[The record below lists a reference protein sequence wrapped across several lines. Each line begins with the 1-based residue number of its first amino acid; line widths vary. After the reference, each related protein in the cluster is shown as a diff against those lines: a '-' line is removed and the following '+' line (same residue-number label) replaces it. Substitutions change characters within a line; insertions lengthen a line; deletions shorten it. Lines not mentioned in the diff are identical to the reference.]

1 MPGWMIAAVA
11 VLLGLLFILYVR
23 RKVRRFSRR
32 LLGSD
37 SLLDGLARAQE
48 EADNTPRSL
57 SGGDA
62 IYLPQIL
69 REFPEFNAALAKSQ
83 VQAVIAAFL
92 EALERADVSC
102 LPPSCGEAVIRLAES
117 RLADARDS
125 GTPFSAGELT
135 FHNTTIARYLRSGHD
150 RTIRFQTAFAYRDG
164 GGRRHQ
170 EKAELTLTYTL
181 TDEGASRALRCA
193 HCGAPVSDVGVKVCA
208 YCGNG
213 VIPVQDKVWQVIDLR
228 FC

>member
-37 SLLDGLARAQE
+37 SLLDGLAWVQE

-69 REFPEFNAALAKSQ
+69 REFPEFNAALAKSH
-83 VQAVIAAFL
+83 VQAVTAAFL
-92 EALERADVSC
+92 EALERAD
-102 LPPSCGEAVIRLAES
+102 GGIRKKPNSL
-117 RLADARDS
+117 
-125 GTPFSAGELT
+125 
-135 FHNTTIARYLRSGHD
+135 
-150 RTIRFQTAFAYRDG
+150 
-164 GGRRHQ
+164 
-170 EKAELTLTYTL
+170 
-181 TDEGASRALRCA
+181 
-193 HCGAPVSDVGVKVCA
+193 
-208 YCGNG
+208 
-213 VIPVQDKVWQVIDLR
+213 
-228 FC
+228 